1 MQVKYIKAA
10 HENHALLHFNTIQII
25 GQVETK
31 KRMNLEGE
39 FVTIS
44 DVIFHYENKN
54 SQDHFDHFQ
63 YVDGKLLYYLI
74 SKYTPEYINKA
85 YEECIDRERSLDEF
99 VSKVTST
106 YVFHELGF

>member
-1 MQVKYIKAA
+1 MKVTYIKAA

-31 KRMNLEGE
+31 KRKNLKGE

-44 DVIFHYENKN
+44 DVIFHYENKK

-74 SKYTPEYINKA
+74 SKYTPEYINKV
-85 YEECIDRERSLDEF
+85 YEECIAREMDLDDT
-99 VSKVTST
+99 VSTITSK
-106 YVFHELGF
+106 YVFKQLGF